1 MNLTTEQWAVVN
13 APEHILKVNAV
24 AGSGKTTTLLE
35 YARKRPNQ
43 RILYLSFNRSSSD
56 EMNRKC
62 FAAELKNIAVRT
74 FHALAYKYANGFD
87 YELVGDFSEGTI
99 LDNYVRGN
107 IKEDKFERL
116 LLISWLVKDM
126 MIFYLNSSHIYID
139 NALLIHYKDET
150 VPKFKIEQLLSCYDD
165 FILTT
170 VKSILTRMK
179 KKEIPAL
186 HDFYLK
192 MFHLSKPILSFYDV
206 ILIDE
211 AQDLSGVML
220 DILNMQKASRVFVG
234 DTFQQ
239 IYSFRYAINVLEK
252 IDCTEYSLTQT
263 FRFGHSFAQEV
274 CKIVNRSYCILDK
287 MNYHI
292 KITGT
297 EKETNIVN
305 FSSYEGQK
313 RAVISRSVLKLFSE
327 AISCLPGKLSF
338 YFEGG
343 YDSYGFMSSRV
354 RSVFY
359 LYKENYNKIDDKFI
373 KKFNSFKALI
383 DFAKTSQNRHLLN
396 SCELVLRY
404 QEDLFDISKQIKQR
418 IVPKEEAGIIFTTTH
433 KAKGQEYPNVQMV
446 EDDFIT
452 CEQLE
457 NAVKKPKEFNFQK
470 LREEVNIFYVA
481 ATRAMDNI
489 ILQKF

>member
-1 MNLTTEQWAVVN
+1 MNLTTEQWAVIN
-13 APEHILKVNAV
+13 ASEHILKVNAV

-35 YARKRPNQ
+35 YAKRRPNY
-43 RILYLSFNRSSSD
+43 RILYLSFNRSASD
-56 EMNRKC
+56 EMKRKC
-62 FAAELKNIAVRT
+62 FAAELKNITVHT
-74 FHALAYKYANGFD
+74 FHALAYKHANGFA
-87 YELVGDFSEGTI
+87 YELVEDFGEWTI

-107 IKEDKFERL
+107 INEKLERL

-139 NALLIHYKDET
+139 NALLTHYKDET
-150 VPKFKIEQLLSCYDD
+150 VPKFQVEHLLSCYDD
-165 FILTT
+165 FILKT
-170 VKSILTRMK
+170 VKSILTKMK
-179 KKEIPAL
+179 KKEIPAI

-192 MFHLSKPILSFYDV
+192 MFHLSKPILFYDI

-220 DILNMQKASRVFVG
+220 DVLKMQKASRVFVG

-239 IYSFRYAINVLEK
+239 IYSFRYAINALEK

-263 FRFGHSFAQEV
+263 FRFGNSFAQEV
-274 CKIVNRSYCILDK
+274 SKIVNRGYCILDK
-287 MNYHI
+287 INHPLQI
-292 KITGT
+292 KGT
-297 EKETNIVN
+297 DKETDIVN
-305 FSSYEGQK
+305 FSSYEGQQ

-327 AISCLPGKLSF
+327 AISYLPGELSF

-343 YDSYGFMSSRV
+343 YESYGFMSSRV

-373 KKFNSFKALI
+373 RKFNNFKALI
-383 DFAKTSQNRHLLN
+383 DFAKASQNRNLLN
-396 SCELVLRY
+396 ICELVLKY
-404 QEDLFDISKQIKQR
+404 KEDLFDISRQIKQR
-418 IVPKEEAGIIFTTTH
+418 LVPKEEAGIIFTTTH

-446 EDDFIT
+446 KGDFIT

-457 NAVKKPKEFNFQK
+457 NAVKKPEEFSFHK

-489 ILQKF
+489 ILHKF

>member
-35 YARKRPNQ
+35 YARQRPNH
-43 RILYLSFNRSSSD
+43 RILYLSFNRASSD
-56 EMNRKC
+56 EMKRKC
-62 FAAELKNIAVRT
+62 LTAELKNITVQT
-74 FHALAYKYANGFD
+74 FHALAYKCANGFD
-87 YELVGDFSEGTI
+87 YELVGDFGEWKI
-99 LDNYVRGN
+99 LDNYVKVN
-107 IKEDKFERL
+107 INEKFEHL

-139 NALLIHYKDET
+139 NALLTHYKDET
-150 VPKFKIEQLLSCYDD
+150 VPKFQVEQLLSCYDD

-170 VKSILTRMK
+170 VKNILTKMK
-179 KKEIPAL
+179 RKEIPAI

-192 MFHLSKPILSFYDV
+192 MFHLSKPILSYNI

-220 DILNMQKASRVFVG
+220 DVLNMQKASRVFVG

-239 IYSFRYAINVLEK
+239 IYSFRYAINALEK
-252 IDCTEYSLTQT
+252 IDCAEYSLTQT
-263 FRFGHSFAQEV
+263 FRFGNSFAQEV
-274 CKIVNRSYCILDK
+274 SKMVNRGYCILDK
-287 MNYHI
+287 MNRPLQI
-292 KITGT
+292 KGT
-297 EKETNIVN
+297 DKETEIVN
-305 FSSYEGQK
+305 FSNYEGQQ

-327 AISCLPGKLSF
+327 AVSYLPGKLSF

-354 RSVFY
+354 HSVFG
-359 LYKENYNKIDDKFI
+359 LYKENDDKIEDKFI
-373 KKFNSFKALI
+373 RRFSSFKALM

-396 SCELVLRY
+396 ICGLVLMY
-404 QEDLFDISKQIKQR
+404 EENLFNISKQIKQR
-418 IVPKEEAGIIFTTTH
+418 IVPKEEAGVIFTTTH

-446 EDDFIT
+446 KGDFIT
-452 CEQLE
+452 REQLE
-457 NAVKKPKEFNFQK
+457 NAMKKPEEFSFQK
-470 LREEVNIFYVA
+470 LKEEVNIFYVA
-481 ATRAMDNI
+481 ATRTMDNI
-489 ILQKF
+489 ILHKF